1 MRGPWSRA
9 VLVEIAGDVRPTSA
23 VDSLEV
29 KPGTVVGHVGGCTV
43 TLRTERVPPRIWAA
57 MVSYADGRGALQ
69 EAVQGR
75 AQSSHLQ
82 HLMAEDWEEPL
93 VPRALMIRR
102 ACSCDEGGSCE
113 HVAAVGLAFA
123 DAVEEDPAQ
132 LLRWRGC
139 LEGEEAISSADMWA
153 AGELP
158 EPGEVRAFPAGAM
171 LKRLGPSGIAVGE
184 DDLAEVLE
192 RAYEAFA
199 DGR

>member
-9 VLVEIAGDVRPTSA
+9 VLVEVAGDIRPTSE
-23 VDSLEV
+23 VDSLEI
-29 KPGTVVGHVGGCTV
+29 KPGTVVGHVGECTV

-57 MVSYADGRGALQ
+57 MVSYAGGRGALE

-93 VPRALMIRR
+93 VPRAQMIRR
-102 ACSCDEGGSCE
+102 ACTCDEGGACE

-123 DAVEEDPAQ
+123 DAIEEEPAQ

-139 LEGEEAISSADMWA
+139 LAGEDEAPSADMWV

-158 EPGEVRAFPAGAM
+158 APGEVRAFPAGAM
-171 LKRLGPSGIAVGE
+171 LKRLGPSGIAVGDE
-184 DDLAEVLE
+184 DLAQVLE

-199 DGR
+199 NR